1 MLRSMDEDDP
11 NKWFR
16 DPINPNFVQ
25 LHKLEDV
32 IYSGKTKF
40 QSVQVI
46 NTSSFGKCLV
56 LDEKIQSS
64 EMDEFIYHEALVQP
78 AMLAHPDPKKVLI
91 AGGGEGAT
99 LREVLSHRSV
109 EKAVMVDLDGEAVDL
124 CRRFLPSMHQGAFE
138 DKRVELLHL
147 DAREYLANSG
157 QGFDI
162 IIIDLTD
169 PLEGGPSYLL
179 YTTEFYK
186 MASQRLNPR
195 GILSVQCGS
204 CTYGEAS
211 AYVAINST
219 LKTAFSTVL
228 PYQAHVPSFGGLWG
242 FTLAA
247 QQLDLPSGE
256 EVDDRISARV
266 SGGLR
271 FYDGITH
278 QGLFCLP
285 LYLRQELSRGADIIT
300 DANPIFVY

>member
-1 MLRSMDEDDP
+1 MDEDDP
-11 NKWFR
+11 SQWFR

-32 IYSGKTKF
+32 LYSGKTKF

-46 NTSSFGKCLV
+46 NTGSFGKCLV
-56 LDEKIQSS
+56 LDGKIQSS

-78 AMLAHPDPKKVLI
+78 AMTTHPEPKKVLI

-109 EKAVMVDLDGEAVDL
+109 ERAVMVDLDGEAVDL

-157 QGFDI
+157 QRFDI
-162 IIIDLTD
+162 IVIDLTD
-169 PLEGGPSYLL
+169 PLEGGPSYML
-179 YTTEFYK
+179 YTTEFYQMVREK
-186 MASQRLNPR
+186 LTPQ
-195 GILSVQCGS
+195 GIISVQCGS
-204 CTYGEAS
+204 CTFGESS

-219 LKTAFSTVL
+219 LKTAFSSVL

-242 FTLAA
+242 FTLAS
-247 QQLDLPSGE
+247 QQLDPLSGD
-256 EVDDRISARV
+256 EVDKRISARV
-266 SGGLR
+266 SASLR

-278 QGLFCLP
+278 RALFCLP
-285 LYLRQELSRGADIIT
+285 LYLRQALSQGADIIT
-300 DANPIFVY
+300 DKNPIFVY